1 MKYLKI
7 VASVGFPSFLE
18 EIQEY
23 IPSDAALQK
32 ITRLQCIRRRVKQYA
47 IRILT
52 KDKM

>member
-23 IPSDAALQK
+23 IPSDAASS
-32 ITRLQCIRRRVKQYA
+32 
-47 IRILT
+47 
-52 KDKM
+52 KDYSLAMYSEKG